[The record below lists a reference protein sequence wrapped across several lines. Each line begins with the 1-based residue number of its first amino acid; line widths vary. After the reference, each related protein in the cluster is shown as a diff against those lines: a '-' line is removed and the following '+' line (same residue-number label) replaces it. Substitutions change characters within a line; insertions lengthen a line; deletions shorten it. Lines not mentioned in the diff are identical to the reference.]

1 MKMELSWLEVAR
13 LLSDAPHATR
23 EAEVLLDRYDAGEF
37 TAAEL
42 LGTLRALATKH
53 WSNFFSC
60 KEIAEPNL
68 KPRSFNR
75 ASREVLMGVRPVP

>member
-37 TAAEL
+37 SAAEL

-53 WSNFFSC
+53 
-60 KEIAEPNL
+60 
-68 KPRSFNR
+68 
-75 ASREVLMGVRPVP
+75 